1 MVVILKNR
9 PALERNGLQEG
20 TKPLEGRWRKTS
32 QQAVLDPDRL
42 LAVGTA
48 QRTFQRYP
56 MELSSIC
63 PDRAL
68 FGIRASCPRSYS
80 LFDPESRHSDNP
92 ATPGRGASNAPN
104 E

>member
-1 MVVILKNR
+1 MMVVLKNR

-20 TKPLEGRWRKTS
+20 TKPLERGRRKTG
-32 QQAVLDPDRL
+32 QQAVLDRNRL

-56 MELSSIC
+56 MELSSKSGLIQ
-63 PDRAL
+63 P
-68 FGIRASCPRSYS
+68 ASAS
-80 LFDPESRHSDNP
+80 PEATPSSISSHCHPDNP
-92 ATPGRGASNAPN
+92 ATPAKGAFNSPN